1 MSQSIFRTK
10 PLAKLL
16 EKGYIKETGKKDLQM
31 NPFIACCGL
40 DCEKCEA
47 RLATIN
53 NDDSLR
59 KKSRQGMVRTQQ
71 SGNHAAANINQFI
84 ACETDAKCVYLSR

>member
-31 NPFIACCGL
+31 NQFIACCGL

-53 NDDSLR
+53 NELVIETV
-59 KKSRQGMVRTQQ
+59 KSIGLE
-71 SGNHAAANINQFI
+71 NHA
-84 ACETDAKCVYLSR
+84 